1 MSHGRRANSKITV
14 AKPQYSPNRFNKV
27 CNVLRKR
34 FTDINKDQTII
45 TKKVQS
51 VQKKKMNDL
60 ENEKKKA
67 EKE

>member
-1 MSHGRRANSKITV
+1 MSQGRRANSKITV
-14 AKPQYSPNRFNKV
+14 AKPQFLPNLFNKV
-27 CNVLRKR
+27 CNALRKK

-60 ENEKKKA
+60 GNEKKKA
-67 EKE
+67 EK